1 MNTKTDIDRLLMDS
15 FKKLV
20 LKVPVEKITIKEI
33 TDEAGVIRPTFYN
46 HFQDKYEVIERIVK
60 EEILMPVKPL
70 LDNGMIQEAI
80 FLIFTN
86 VLKEKDFYCRL
97 SDMEGQN
104 SFASIVKNSVRQMI
118 LEFITEKVGNKRFKN
133 AWLTPQ
139 RVADYYSL
147 SMSFVVLE
155 WIASGMP
162 IPPAEVSEIYHYVM
176 TRSMEDILQ
185 ELEEA

>member
-70 LDNGMIQEAI
+70 LDNGMVREAI

-86 VLKEKDFYCRL
+86 VLKEKDFYCHL
-97 SDMEGQN
+97 SGMEGQN
-104 SFASIVKNSVRQMI
+104 SFASIVKNSVQQLI

-133 AWLTPQ
+133 AWLTPLCGIGMDCFGN
-139 RVADYYSL
+139 ADIPCRSIRNISL
-147 SMSFVVLE
+147 CYD
-155 WIASGMP
+155 P
-162 IPPAEVSEIYHYVM
+162 IHGGYFTGTGRGINHP
-176 TRSMEDILQ
+176 ILS
-185 ELEEA
+185 

>member
-33 TDEAGVIRPTFYN
+33 TDGAGVIRPTFYN
-46 HFQDKYEVIERIVK
+46 HFQDKYEIIERIVR
-60 EEILMPVKPL
+60 EEILMPVKLL
-70 LDNGMIQEAI
+70 LDNSMFQEAI

-86 VLKEKDFYCRL
+86 ILKEKEFYCRL
-97 SDMEGQN
+97 SGMEGQN
-104 SFASIVKNSVRQMI
+104 SFATIVKNSIRQMI
-118 LEFITEKVGNKRFKN
+118 LEFITEKIGKKRFKN

-139 RVADYYSL
+139 RLADYYSQ

-162 IPPAEVSEIYHYVM
+162 IPPAEVSEIYHYIM

>member
-70 LDNGMIQEAI
+70 LDNGMVREAI

-86 VLKEKDFYCRL
+86 VLKEKDFYCHL
-97 SDMEGQN
+97 SGMEGQN
-104 SFASIVKNSVRQMI
+104 SFASIVKNSVQQLI

-139 RVADYYSL
+139 RVADYYSQ

-162 IPPAEVSEIYHYVM
+162 ISPVEVSEIYHYVM
-176 TRSMEDILQ
+176 TRSMEVILQ

>member
-46 HFQDKYEVIERIVK
+46 HFQDKYEVLERIVK

-70 LDNGMIQEAI
+70 LDNGMVREAI

-86 VLKEKDFYCRL
+86 VLKEKDFYCHL
-97 SDMEGQN
+97 SGMEGQN
-104 SFASIVKNSVRQMI
+104 SFASIVKNSVQQLI
-118 LEFITEKVGNKRFKN
+118 
-133 AWLTPQ
+133 
-139 RVADYYSL
+139 
-147 SMSFVVLE
+147 
-155 WIASGMP
+155 
-162 IPPAEVSEIYHYVM
+162 
-176 TRSMEDILQ
+176 
-185 ELEEA
+185 